1 MIHLKDSLYIDADK
15 YQFILIEKR
24 ESKDGNA
31 YQVPLGYCPTLET
44 LIRGLSDRKLHELTS
59 FLKSVRA
66 LQDDFADWA
75 ASIKSPLL
83 SELKAAIEAYGK
95 YEVLLEKNKELKEKL
110 RCMNTQQQ

>member
-44 LIRGLSDRKLHELTS
+44 LSWGS
-59 FLKSVRA
+59 
-66 LQDDFADWA
+66 
-75 ASIKSPLL
+75 
-83 SELKAAIEAYGK
+83 
-95 YEVLLEKNKELKEKL
+95 
-110 RCMNTQQQ
+110 